1 MTGIHRAWESRGL
14 YYDACEVRYVAEQR
28 TRVNWEMNDR
38 IEYLYINDYRHR
50 DLDREMIAEGAVK
63 LSPEDILDR
72 ILVQRYT

>member
-1 MTGIHRAWESRGL
+1 MML
-14 YYDACEVRYVAEQR
+14 VRFDMSLSKER
-28 TRVNWEMNDR
+28 RVNWEMNDR